1 MLYIYEN
8 YDEYYSKDYYSSSA
22 YFKTM
27 SDLHLNNAINQA
39 GQRIDWWSVKLN
51 TLMRELNSRNQN
63 ALKKMVIK
71 KKIVKSRVKTGQRK
85 K

>member
-39 GQRIDWWSVKLN
+39 EQRIDW
-51 TLMRELNSRNQN
+51 
-63 ALKKMVIK
+63 
-71 KKIVKSRVKTGQRK
+71 
-85 K
+85 